1 MAAIMT
7 RVRTP
12 ALVTSG
18 LFLLLMISLSFY
30 TQYQARQEIVASNQM
45 LATLERKV
53 ADVDP
58 AVYAAYVGTYQLDP
72 DFYISITT
80 NDAQLY
86 AQGTNQIRVQLF
98 PLNEQS
104 YFNNYTEAVI
114 TFDSPSGGSSGQFI
128 LRQIDAIRLGQ
139 RI

>member
-86 AQGTNQIRVQLF
+86 AQGTNQIRVELF